1 MPDDEH
7 QPGEP
12 ATDLGWFVRG
22 LLHALSYPAWTVALA
37 QAGVGSIARDAG
49 QPIGVAMASTL
60 LVWAGPG
67 QIIFFGG
74 LKAGLAPLA
83 IAAAVCLSSMRL
95 LPMTMSILPLVRRPG
110 QGLGIQL
117 LAAHYVAVTAWVEG
131 LRRLPALPKQGRL
144 AYFLGFSNALIVVST
159 ITTGLGFLLVDA
171 LPLPLAAGLLFV
183 TPVFFSISVAA
194 GARRVHEWLAILL
207 GFGLEP
213 LALRV
218 VGESADLLLVG
229 VVAGTVAFL
238 VGRARGQA

>member
-1 MPDDEH
+1 MQEDPDRPDDRD
-7 QPGEP
+7 GK
-12 ATDLGWFVRG
+12 ARWFARG
-22 LLHALSYPAWTVALA
+22 FLHALAYPAWTVALA

-49 QPIGVAMASTL
+49 QPLGVAMASTL

-95 LPMTMSILPLVRRPG
+95 LPMTMSILPLMRRPG
-110 QGLGIQL
+110 QGLGLQIL
-117 LAAHYVAVTAWVEG
+117 TAHYVAVTAWVEG
-131 LRRLPALPKQGRL
+131 LRRLPALPQDVRL
-144 AYFLGFSNALIVVST
+144 SYFLGFSNALIVVST
-159 ITTGLGFLLVDA
+159 LTTGVGFLLVDA

-194 GARRVHEWLAILL
+194 GARRVHEWVAILL

-218 VGESADLLLVG
+218 VGESADLLVVG